1 MKHYFKPPL
10 RQLAKIVMLA
20 SMLMLSAGAPAWGE
34 PTLRIPGRQEAQGM
48 PDFTIRF
55 RPDGSVVLAKIPL
68 PSSLPGMDKVGL
80 EPEMVARFTNG
91 NIQHIHLD
99 YHDTGIV
106 VLVNGIPMLDFHYKS
121 DDELRAMLTALTIF
135 MGNQGL
141 KFSNLAKTLLPV
153 LKWFGSEVTFE
164 FPQPAG
170 KPRIP
175 RADKDDYL
183 ILDLSD
189 IAHGDARAKVTGIE
203 TFNVQVVTTGQLTS
217 SDFIFNVLRAAIPP
231 NVEMKLPLTTIA
243 DIREKGITEI
253 TIKNRRYGLAIELN
267 GQPSPSLIF
276 DLDNLLAFAEHQD
289 RWRHVAPS
297 VSTERFELVH
307 RMVRDV
313 LQHHNVDFTLHFPP
327 SAASRTS
334 KITPEA
340 TPTPPTSVVPRIP
353 AAAKDTVIPK
363 VKPSNQELSC
373 LYRPLPGI
381 TGDIDIFDE
390 IPRSWRDKILHDR
403 EIDEPKSETDRFV
416 LLDTT
421 PNFSDDEYWL
431 YVQHF
436 KVSSPTAMLAYGW
449 VRASNLQALTT
460 ECTLENLLKLKH
472 SYTGMGQQ

>member
-10 RQLAKIVMLA
+10 CQLAKIIMLA
-20 SMLMLSAGAPAWGE
+20 SMLILSAGAPAWGE
-34 PTLRIPGRQEAQGM
+34 PTFRLPGRQATQGM
-48 PDFTIRF
+48 PDFTNRLLEN
-55 RPDGSVVLAKIPL
+55 GSVVVAKIPFPL
-68 PSSLPGMDKVGL
+68 SLPGMGKVSL

-106 VLVNGIPMLDFHYKS
+106 VLINGIPMLDFHYEN
-121 DDELRAMLTALTIF
+121 DEELRAMLTALTIF

-141 KFSNLAKTLLPV
+141 KFSNLAKTLLPI

-164 FPQPAG
+164 FPQLAG
-170 KPRIP
+170 KPGIP
-175 RADKDDYL
+175 RANKDDYL
-183 ILDLSD
+183 IQDLSD
-189 IAHGDARAKVTGIE
+189 IAHGDARAEVAGIE

-231 NVEMKLPLTTIA
+231 NVEMKLPPTTIA

-253 TIKNRRYGLAIELN
+253 TIKNRRYGVAIELN

-276 DLDNLLAFAEHQD
+276 DLDNLLVFAEHQD

-307 RMVRDV
+307 RMVQDV

-327 SAASRTS
+327 SAASRVS
-334 KITPEA
+334 QFPSDA
-340 TPTPPTSVVPRIP
+340 TPTAPTSVAPRIP
-353 AAAKDTVIPK
+353 AVAKNTVIPK
-363 VKPSNQELSC
+363 VKPSDQELSC

-403 EIDEPKSETDRFV
+403 EIDEPKSETDHFV
-416 LLDTT
+416 LLDAT

-436 KVSSPTAMLAYGW
+436 KVSSPTVMLAYGW
-449 VRASNLQALTT
+449 VRAANLQALTT
-460 ECTLENLLKLKH
+460 ECTLGNLLKLKH
-472 SYTGMGQQ
+472 SFAGMGQQ